1 MKKLPRSM
9 EKQNRSYQ
17 TFKQLWATEPA
28 GQCVQS
34 STRATLC
41 RSSMKPITCIQT
53 PHMSAAAGTRTFNA
67 I

>member
-17 TFKQLWATEPA
+17 TFKQLWATESA

-41 RSSMKPITCIQT
+41 RSSMKSITCIQT
-53 PHMSAAAGTRTFNA
+53 PHMSAAAGTRTFSA